1 METKQKISINQKV
14 IDAVID
20 HAKRELPFEACGYL
34 AAKNGTIIKHYE
46 LTNLDKS
53 NEHFSM
59 DPKEQF
65 AAVKDMHAEDLKLAA
80 VYHSHPET
88 PARPSREDIRLAFDP
103 QISYVIVSL
112 AQPDPSIK
120 SFKIREGNVQH
131 EEIEPVKLNVDS

>member
-1 METKQKISINQKV
+1 METKKNISINQQV

-20 HAKRELPFEACGYL
+20 HAKREMPFEACGYL

-65 AAVKDMHAEDLKLAA
+65 AG
-80 VYHSHPET
+80 HP
-88 PARPSREDIRLAFDP
+88 
-103 QISYVIVSL
+103 
-112 AQPDPSIK
+112 
-120 SFKIREGNVQH
+120 
-131 EEIEPVKLNVDS
+131 

>member
-20 HAKRELPFEACGYL
+20 HAKKEMPYEACGYL
-34 AAKNGTIIKHYE
+34 AVKNGTIIKHYE

-53 NEHFSM
+53 DEHFSM

-65 AAVKDMHAEDLKLAA
+65 AAVKDMHAGGLKLAA

-88 PARPSREDIRLAFDP
+88 PARPSEEDIRLAFDP

-112 AQPDPSIK
+112 AEPEATIK
-120 SFKIREGNVQH
+120 SFEIRQGNVTP
-131 EEIEPVKLNVDS
+131 EDIEIT

>member
-1 METKQKISINQKV
+1 M
-14 IDAVID
+14 
-20 HAKRELPFEACGYL
+20 PFEACGYL

-46 LTNLDKS
+46 LTNLDKADD
-53 NEHFSM
+53 HFSM

-112 AQPDPSIK
+112 AQPDPTIK
-120 SFKIREGNVQH
+120 SFKICEGKVKN
-131 EEIEPVKLNVDS
+131 EEIEPVKLNIDS

>member
-1 METKQKISINQKV
+1 METKQKISINQQV

-34 AAKNGTIIKHYE
+34 AAKNGAIIKHYE

-65 AAVKDMHAEDLKLAA
+65 AAIKDMRTRDLKLAA

-88 PARPSREDIRLAFDP
+88 PARPSLEDIRLAFDP
-103 QISYVIVSL
+103 LISYVIVSL
-112 AQPDPSIK
+112 SQPDVVVK
-120 SFKIREGNVQH
+120 SFNICKGDVTH
-131 EEIEPVKLNVDS
+131 EEIEPVNSDINV